1 MDFLH
6 NEKELFALLV
16 RARLLSDEQA
26 RAAAAKLG
34 GQRQFLRRRLR
45 KAGSKRDPDMVE
57 TLASMNL
64 EVAGGD
70 GKPLNEE
77 AIIRAVAGECGLP
90 FKKLDP
96 LDLDLDLV
104 TKTIPRSFAVK
115 RLLLP
120 FAMHDGVLELAMYD
134 PANREALKEIERVNQ
149 VKTRAH
155 LATASDIRK
164 ILAEFFGFQKS
175 ISAAE
180 TSLVR
185 PTIDLGNLEQYV
197 RIDSL
202 SEAGASDHH
211 IKSAVD
217 HLFNYAF
224 EQRASDIHIEPKRKE
239 TQVRVRIDGVLHII
253 YQLPG
258 GLHGAIVS
266 RIKTMSRMDIAE
278 KRRPQDGR
286 IKVEHDG
293 KEAEIRV
300 STVPVAF
307 GEKVVM
313 RILDPDVIFKDL
325 DALGFSRRD
334 RELFDSFVES
344 PHGIF
349 LVTGPTGSGKSTTL
363 YSTLKKIATPE
374 KNVVTVEDPVEMV
387 HDEFN
392 QIAVQSAIDVTF
404 GTILRNIL
412 RQDPDII
419 MIGEIRD
426 LDTAENAIQ
435 AALTGHLVFSTL
447 HTNDAV
453 SAITRLIDIGAAP
466 FLVGSTLVGAMA
478 QRLVRTI
485 CPHCR
490 EKVMV
495 RGDYLR
501 TLGFPVEED
510 EIELARGKGCR
521 DCRDTGYIGRCGIFE
536 IFRVSGE
543 IERMISSG
551 VSEADIREQAR
562 REGMI
567 TLREDAWTK
576 VVAGKTTVEE
586 VLRVTGM

>member
-6 NEKELFALLV
+6 NEKELFGLLV
-16 RARLLSDEQA
+16 RHRLLSEEQA
-26 RAAAAKLG
+26 RDAAAKLG
-34 GQRQFLRRRLR
+34 AQRQFLKRRLR
-45 KAGSKRDPDMVE
+45 RAGRKRDPDLVE
-57 TLASMNL
+57 VLVSMNL
-64 EVAGGD
+64 ETAEGGGRLLTED
-70 GKPLNEE
+70 
-77 AIIRAVAGECGLP
+77 AVMRAVAAELDLP

-96 LDLDLDLV
+96 LELDLDIV
-104 TKTIPRSFAVK
+104 TRTIPRSFALK

-120 FAMHDGVLELAMYD
+120 FAVSDGVIEIAMYD
-134 PANREALKEIERVNQ
+134 PANREALKEIERVNK
-149 VKTRAH
+149 VKTRPCIS
-155 LATASDIRK
+155 TASDIRK

-180 TSLVR
+180 TTIVR

-202 SEAGASDHH
+202 AETGASDHH

-224 EQRASDIHIEPKRKE
+224 DQRASDIHIEPKRN
-239 TQVRVRIDGVLHII
+239 QSHVRVRIDGVLHTI

-266 RIKTMSRMDIAE
+266 RIKTMSRLDIAE

-286 IKVEHDG
+286 IKIEHDG

-325 DALGFSRRD
+325 ESLGFSERD
-334 RELFDSFVES
+334 RKIFEDIIAS

-387 HDEFN
+387 HEEFN
-392 QIAVQSAIDVTF
+392 QIAVQPAVGVTF
-404 GTILRNIL
+404 GSILRNIL

-466 FLVGSTLVGAMA
+466 FLVGSTLIGAMA

-490 EKVMV
+490 EKVKV
-495 RGDYLR
+495 EGEYLR
-501 TLGFPVEED
+501 NLGFPVEED
-510 EIELARGKGCR
+510 ELELARGRGCR
-521 DCRDTGYIGRCGIFE
+521 QCRDTGYTGRCGIFE
-536 IFRVSGE
+536 IFQVSEE
-543 IERMISSG
+543 IQRMISRG
-551 VSEADIREQAR
+551 TSEAEIREQAR
-562 REGMI
+562 REGMT

-576 VVAGKTTVEE
+576 VLAGRTTVEE

>member
-1 MDFLH
+1 MDSLH
-6 NEKELFALLV
+6 NEKDLFALLV
-16 RARLLSDEQA
+16 RHRLLSEEQA
-26 RAAAAKLG
+26 KEAAAKIG
-34 GQRQFLRRRLR
+34 AQRQFLKRRLR
-45 KAGSKRDPDMVE
+45 KAGRERDPDLIEV
-57 TLASMNL
+57 LVSMNL
-64 EVAGGD
+64 EIAGSE
-70 GKPLNEE
+70 GKPLTEE
-77 AIIRAVAGECGLP
+77 AVIRTVAVECDLP

-104 TKTIPRSFAVK
+104 TKTIPRSFAIK

-120 FAMHDGVLELAMYD
+120 FAMSDGVLEIAMHD

-149 VKTRAH
+149 VKTRPY
-155 LATASDIRK
+155 LATSGDIRK

-180 TSLVR
+180 TSIVR
-185 PTIDLGNLEQYV
+185 PTIDLGNLEQFV
-197 RIDSL
+197 KIDSL

-224 EQRASDIHIEPKRKE
+224 EQRASDIHIEPKRVQ
-239 TQVRVRIDGVLHII
+239 TLVRVRIDGVLHTI

-258 GLHGAIVS
+258 GLHSAIVS

-300 STVPVAF
+300 STIPVAF

-325 DALGFSRRD
+325 QSLGFSPRD
-334 RELFDSFVES
+334 REVFDSFIES

-387 HDEFN
+387 HEEFN
-392 QIAVQSAIDVTF
+392 QISVQPAVDVTF

-426 LDTAENAIQ
+426 HDTAENAIQ

-453 SAITRLIDIGAAP
+453 SAITRLIDIGAAA
-466 FLVGSTLVGAMA
+466 FLVGSTLIGAMA

-490 EKVMV
+490 EKVILK
-495 RGDYLR
+495 GEYLHG
-501 TLGFPVEED
+501 LGFPVEDD
-510 EIELARGKGCR
+510 EVELARGRGCR
-521 DCRDTGYIGRCGIFE
+521 QCRDTGYIGRCGIFE
-536 IFRVSGE
+536 IFRVSDE
-543 IERMISSG
+543 IQRLIASG
-551 VSEADIREQAR
+551 ASESELRKQAVSE
-562 REGMI
+562 GMT
-567 TLREDAWTK
+567 TLREDAWSK

-586 VLRVTGM
+586 VLRVAGA